1 MGMDEL
7 VIETHGLTKRFGPIT
22 AVDGLSLRV
31 PRGQVFGLLGPNGS
45 GKTTTMGMVL
55 GLVRPTAGSVRL
67 FGIESAVSSE
77 TLRRVGA
84 IVESPTLYPHLTGR
98 ANLRYFQG
106 IGRRGRQDD
115 IDRLLGVVG
124 LTERADSAFRTYSL
138 GMKQRLGLAY
148 ALLGDPELLIL
159 DEPTNGMDPAG
170 MAEVRELI
178 RKLGNNGYTV
188 LLSSHLLREVED
200 VCDSVGILS
209 RGRLIAQGRM
219 EELLAGRSAVRI
231 RATDDAR
238 AAEIITSLSWIS
250 ELRREDGALVVTAP
264 PQRSAE
270 IAAALSD
277 QGVHLRE
284 MSQIQESLEE
294 YFLQVT
300 GEDTPPSDRGKA

>member
-1 MGMDEL
+1 MDEL

-67 FGIESAVSSE
+67 FGIESAGSSE

>member
-1 MGMDEL
+1 MDEL
-7 VIETHGLTKRFGPIT
+7 VIETHELTKRFGPIT

-67 FGIESAVSSE
+67 FGIESAGSSE

-148 ALLGDPELLIL
+148 ALLGDPEPLIL

-264 PQRSAE
+264 PQRSVE

>member
-1 MGMDEL
+1 MRATCGC
-7 VIETHGLTKRFGPIT
+7 R
-22 AVDGLSLRV
+22 
-31 PRGQVFGLLGPNGS
+31 
-45 GKTTTMGMVL
+45 
-55 GLVRPTAGSVRL
+55 
-67 FGIESAVSSE
+67 
-77 TLRRVGA
+77 
-84 IVESPTLYPHLTGR
+84 TGR
-98 ANLRYFQG
+98 
-106 IGRRGRQDD
+106 
-115 IDRLLGVVG
+115 
-124 LTERADSAFRTYSL
+124 
-138 GMKQRLGLAY
+138 
-148 ALLGDPELLIL
+148 
-159 DEPTNGMDPAG
+159 
-170 MAEVRELI
+170 
-178 RKLGNNGYTV
+178 YTV

-209 RGRLIAQGRM
+209 RGRLIVQGRM